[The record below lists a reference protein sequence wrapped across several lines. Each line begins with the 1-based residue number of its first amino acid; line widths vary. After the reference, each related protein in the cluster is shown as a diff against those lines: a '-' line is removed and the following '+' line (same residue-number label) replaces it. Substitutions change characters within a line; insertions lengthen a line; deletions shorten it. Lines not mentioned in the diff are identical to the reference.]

1 MKFPVLLTIA
11 LIAGSA
17 GAATRQDAASPC
29 VEATRQDAASPCAT
43 TLQDAPSRDGKHS
56 GKSTNTVS
64 RTVKITSDRASYLK
78 KDAIVAFEGHVF
90 VDDVEFKMHADEV
103 SLFLDGTNSLKRLVA
118 IGSVAVTN
126 GTRYGSCAKATYNK
140 AMSKVVLY
148 SDPQKGVPARLV
160 DAGKRQSELEGRKI
174 TYWIDTEQVEVDG
187 STVTVD
193 AGGFGGKQ
201 GAKGFLG
208 K

>member
-1 MKFPVLLTIA
+1 MKFQTVVFLA
-11 LIAGSA
+11 SVA
-17 GAATRQDAASPC
+17 GAAVLAPASGTESPGAAP
-29 VEATRQDAASPCAT
+29 
-43 TLQDAPSRDGKHS
+43 APSEILIEAAPPKAGK
-56 GKSTNTVS
+56 GTNAAP

-78 KDAIVAFEGHVF
+78 KEGIVAFEGHVF

-118 IGSVAVTN
+118 IGGVAVTN

-140 AMSKVVLY
+140 ALSKVVLY
-148 SDPQKGVPARLV
+148 ADAERGIPARLV

-174 TYWIDTEQVEVDG
+174 SYWIDTEQVEVEG